1 MGINNLSAFG
11 NAISGRGLAVAN
23 NAGQQQQVNTTGGP
37 ITFDLEST
45 KTQIIPAGNFMVQ
58 AGSYSNVQVWD
69 NQSYLWR
76 FLTPFDNVPYIV
88 SSDGTNYRVA
98 NTTGQV
104 IGAVVTNKGTANT
117 GVPNGFYGY
126 NYAGSFVQ
134 IVNGV
139 TTTGLTTGSSGTA
152 LLSATTTGGTTLNT
166 WIGGAVTSVTYTA
179 GTTAN
184 TGFVVPPQLIVVPPA
199 SQGNQPFLPCTLKA
213 VLTGA
218 ASSSVVVVNQ
228 GAGYVA
234 APTILVVNAPG
245 DTTGVMNSSTLTAV
259 LGLANQVAAVT
270 VANGG
275 TTVGGLTSVP
285 TITFNGTYPASAA
298 AAALCN
304 FSVVSLAMNS
314 AGAAYGTSLPV
325 TTNFVNGS
333 AVPATTNTQPAVE
346 LGLLP
351 MVQQPNVVLS
361 SAAGGTLTA
370 TPTVLYGGYGFY
382 SPPVASISATGS
394 TVPTTLATFT
404 VTTGGNT
411 DTIYLLPI

>member
-11 NAISGRGLAVAN
+11 NAIGGRGLAVAN

-37 ITFDLEST
+37 ISFDLEPT
-45 KTQIIPAGNFMVQ
+45 KAQIIPAGNFMVQ
-58 AGSYSNVQVWD
+58 AGLYSCVQVWD
-69 NQSYLWR
+69 NQSYMWR
-76 FLTPFDNVPYIV
+76 LLSTMDNAPTMI

-134 IVNGV
+134 IQGGV
-139 TTTGLTTGSSGTA
+139 TTTGLTTATA
-152 LLSATTTGGTTLNT
+152 TISATTTGGATLNT

-213 VLTGA
+213 VLTGSA
-218 ASSSVVVVNQ
+218 ISSVVVVNQ

-245 DTTGVMNSSTLTAV
+245 DVTGVMNSSTLTAV
-259 LGLANQVAAVT
+259 LGLANQLAAIT

-275 TTVGGLTSVP
+275 TTVGGITSVP
-285 TITFNGTYPASAA
+285 TITMSGTTTITSAA
-298 AAALCN
+298 ASALMN
-304 FSVVSLAMNS
+304 LSVVSLAMS
-314 AGAAYGTSLPV
+314 GAGVAYGTSLPV
-325 TTNFVNGS
+325 TSTFVNGS
-333 AVPATTNTQPAVE
+333 ALPATTNTQPAVE
-346 LGLLP
+346 LGILP
-351 MVQQPNVVLS
+351 IVMQPNVVLS
-361 SAAGGTLTA
+361 SAAGGTITA
-370 TPTVLYGGYGFY
+370 TPTVLYGGSGFY
-382 SPPVASISATGS
+382 SPPVASISATGT
-394 TVPTTLATFT
+394 TVPTTLATYT

-411 DTIYLLPI
+411 DTIYMFPI

>member
-11 NAISGRGLAVAN
+11 NAIGGRGLAVAN

-37 ITFDLEST
+37 ISFDLEPT
-45 KTQIIPAGNFMVQ
+45 KAQIIPAGNFMVQ
-58 AGSYSNVQVWD
+58 AGLYSCVQVWD
-69 NQSYLWR
+69 NQSYMWR
-76 FLTPFDNVPYIV
+76 LLSTMDNAPTMI

-134 IVNGV
+134 IQGGV
-139 TTTGLTTGSSGTA
+139 TTTGLTTATA
-152 LLSATTTGGTTLNT
+152 TIIATTTGGATLNT

-213 VLTGA
+213 VLTGSA
-218 ASSSVVVVNQ
+218 ISSVVVVNQ

-245 DTTGVMNSSTLTAV
+245 DVTGVMNSSTLTAV
-259 LGLANQVAAVT
+259 LGLANQLAAIT

-275 TTVGGLTSVP
+275 TTVGGITSVP
-285 TITFNGTYPASAA
+285 TITMSGTTTITSAA
-298 AAALCN
+298 ATALMN
-304 FSVVSLAMNS
+304 LSVVSLAMS
-314 AGAAYGTSLPV
+314 GAGAAYGTSLPV
-325 TTNFVNGS
+325 TSTFVNGS
-333 AVPATTNTQPAVE
+333 ALPATTNTQPAVE
-346 LGLLP
+346 LGILP
-351 MVQQPNVVLS
+351 ILMQPNVVLS
-361 SAAGGTLTA
+361 SAAGGTITA
-370 TPTVLYGGYGFY
+370 TPTVLYGGSGFY
-382 SPPVASISATGS
+382 SPPVASISATGT
-394 TVPTTLATFT
+394 TVPTTLATYT
-404 VTTGGNT
+404 VTTGGNN
-411 DTIYLLPI
+411 DTIYMFPI